1 MQPIPFQSVSPG
13 NANLDLLKQLY
24 LYFLKIIDIIS
35 IIFILTKPL
44 EYSTLIF
51 HLIYRVGYQKT
62 TLVCFPGKQFCD
74 IKYHKAL
81 LHSERAHAIFDTM

>member
-35 IIFILTKPL
+35 IIFYIN
-44 EYSTLIF
+44 
-51 HLIYRVGYQKT
+51 QT
-62 TLVCFPGKQFCD
+62 T
-74 IKYHKAL
+74 
-81 LHSERAHAIFDTM
+81 